1 MTFAKP
7 DNSLGGKDAADAAMP
22 LAMASVGQEVA
33 LSHIR
38 GGRSLSHRLAEMGLT
53 PGMEFEIVAN
63 NRGGPCVVLVKGTR
77 MMIGRGMIDK
87 IFVVRV

>member
-1 MTFAKP
+1 MMVGAGNEK
-7 DNSLGGKDAADAAMP
+7 SP
-22 LAMASVGQEVA
+22 LPLKNASQGDVVR
-33 LSHIR
+33 LVDIR
-38 GGRSLSHRLAEMGLT
+38 GGARLQHRLAEMGLT

>member
-1 MTFAKP
+1 MMVTP
-7 DNSLGGKDAADAAMP
+7 DNQSDQKSP
-22 LAMASVGQEVA
+22 LPLKMTSQGDTVQLVN
-33 LSHIR
+33 IR
-38 GGRSLSHRLAEMGLT
+38 GGVRLQHRLAEMGLT